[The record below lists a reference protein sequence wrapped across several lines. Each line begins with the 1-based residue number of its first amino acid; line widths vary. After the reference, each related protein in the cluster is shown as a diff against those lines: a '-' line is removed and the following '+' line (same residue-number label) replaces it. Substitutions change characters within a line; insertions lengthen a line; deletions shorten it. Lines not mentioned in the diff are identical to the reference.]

1 MIFSMVRKYIPGL
14 LESDFIKDLFSN
26 YSLSYIKLFVY
37 TIEMLFFFK
46 FSNLNANLYY
56 RIKCFKF

>member
-37 TIEMLFFFK
+37 TIEMLFFLSFDEIV
-46 FSNLNANLYY
+46 F
-56 RIKCFKF
+56 